1 MSKIPKLT
9 DPEQVDHYLS
19 KLIKAASRHPEDDD
33 LYESVESVRLIVR
46 RQQNLIKEAH
56 SIIEKAKQTSKSM
69 TEILEEMKQNGK

>member
-33 LYESVESVRLIVR
+33 LYESVEKVRLIVR
-46 RQQNLIKEAH
+46 KQQNLIKEAH
-56 SIIEKAKQTSKSM
+56 TIIEKAKETSKPIQI
-69 TEILEEMKQNGK
+69 ILEEIRNGN